1 MNDVLEEVEFLTRS
15 PHRVEILTALA
26 EEPRDRSTL
35 KLQTGA
41 SASTISRTLR
51 AFEDRHWVERIGH
64 HYEATE
70 LGSFV
75 ADTIRETLGRLETEQ
90 KLRSEWRSLPDD
102 AISLEAVVD
111 ATITCATVDDPYRP
125 ISRFA
130 TLLEESTT
138 LRFVGFELGLVEP
151 CIEELCGRI
160 IDGMDTTIIDQPAV
174 ARYIRSTYPVLSRRT
189 LESGNLI
196 VYLQEELPQCGLSL
210 FDQRV
215 ALCFYV
221 PDTGTVRTLLD
232 TDDSAVYQWAEATYE
247 SVRNSAQPVTFEDGE
262 LRPLEAAAGE
272 VPTWSPPPPW

>member
-1 MNDVLEEVEFLTRS
+1 MAEVLEEVEFLTRS
-15 PHRVEILTALA
+15 PHRVDILTALA
-26 EEPRDRSTL
+26 TGPRDRSKL
-35 KLQTGA
+35 KTETGA

-51 AFEDRHWVERIGH
+51 AFEDRHWVERIDH
-64 HYEATE
+64 RYQATE

-90 KLRSEWRSLPDD
+90 KLRSEWRCLPDD

-130 TLLEESTT
+130 TLLEETTT

-151 CIEELCGRI
+151 CIEDLCEQI
-160 IDGMDTTIIDQPAV
+160 IDGMDAVIIDQPAV
-174 ARYIRSTYPVLSRRT
+174 ASYIRSTYPVLSRRT
-189 LESGNLI
+189 LESGNI
-196 VYLQEELPQCGLSL
+196 TVFLQEKLPQCGLSL
-210 FDQRV
+210 FDHRA

-232 TDDSAVYQWAEATYE
+232 TDNPAVYQWVESTYE
-247 SVRNSAQPVTFEDGE
+247 TIRDNAEPVTFEDGE